1 MDNTHFK
8 KLAATYE
15 EKRTAANIEKA
26 DTLSKLAFKYET
38 DRCPQIK
45 HPFTPFYYELL
56 KDRQESITKVLEIGI
71 GYREMDFWRSYRTGA
86 GLFMWRDFFPNAQI
100 YGADID
106 PRAKVKAKRITTFLC
121 DQTNKKELTNLIK
134 IVGSDIDLII
144 DDGSHKTKDQIF
156 SCQVI
161 MPIINKNVIYIIED
175 VKEPET
181 IASSLSRYDCLIPKF
196 RQRFS
201 DDNVVIVKYKQNGI

>member
-8 KLAATYE
+8 KLAATYK
-15 EKRTAANIEKA
+15 EKRKAANIEKA
-26 DTLSKLAFKYET
+26 DPLSMLAFKYET

-45 HPFTPFYYELL
+45 HPFTPFYYQLL
-56 KDRQESITKVLEIGI
+56 KDKQESITKVLEIGI
-71 GYREMDFWRSYRTGA
+71 GYREMDSWRSYRTGA
-86 GLFMWRDFFPNAQI
+86 GLYMWRDFFPNAQI

-106 PRAKVKAKRITTFLC
+106 PRAKVKAQRISTFLC

-134 IVGSDIDLII
+134 IIGPDIDLVI

-156 SCQVI
+156 SCEVI
-161 MPIINKNVIYIIED
+161 MSIINENVIYIIED
-175 VKEPET
+175 VREPEI
-181 IASSLSRYDCLIPKF
+181 IAHSLNMYNCSIPRF

-201 DDNVVIVKYKQNGI
+201 DDNVVVVRNKQYEI